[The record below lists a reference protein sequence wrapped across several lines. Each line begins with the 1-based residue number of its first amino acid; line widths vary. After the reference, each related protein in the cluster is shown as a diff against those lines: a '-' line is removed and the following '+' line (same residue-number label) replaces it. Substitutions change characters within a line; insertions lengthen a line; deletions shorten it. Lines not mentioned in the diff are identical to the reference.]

1 MKLVVCPVNKIVF
14 SKKMLLNNIILVI
27 MNENVKLD
35 KLEFVA
41 TACTVSA
48 GDQSYQIWDYEN
60 MDKCL
65 PDQYIAFARYGVT
78 DAFAKYSY
86 TGFQFRPDGVTSP
99 DDQAISCAVKV
110 CHEDDMNSAC
120 KSGCYGI

>member
-1 MKLVVCPVNKIVF
+1 
-14 SKKMLLNNIILVI
+14 

-41 TACTVSA
+41 TACSVSA
-48 GDQSYQIWDYEN
+48 GDQSYQIWDYSN
-60 MDKCL
+60 MDKCS
-65 PDQYIAFARYGVT
+65 PDEYILFTRYGVT

-86 TGFQFRPDGVTSP
+86 TGFQFRPK
-99 DDQAISCAVKV
+99 DDVAPNEQRVSCAVKV
-110 CHEDDMNSAC
+110 CHEDDTNSAC

>member
-1 MKLVVCPVNKIVF
+1 M
-14 SKKMLLNNIILVI
+14 NNIILVI
-27 MNENVKLD
+27 MNENNKLD

-110 CHEDDMNSAC
+110 CHEDDMNSVC